1 MTSVQCLRVDDVS
14 DWNCLKGQRRVHPRI
29 VPGVKVLLDSDFN
42 PLSDMNEF
50 TLKPAH
56 RKRRAGKSWLN
67 TQNAYA
73 DDLYQYRVFLNA
85 VELGESEVTLADLE
99 DYGSCFVGGISIKT
113 RQKFKVATAYR
124 RHGTAV
130 RYHKYRIFRGLPSSV
145 SLIELTSQGGFRDGI
160 LRSDPDSPYAWLP
173 RDMDTADKIHPI
185 LNGSWM
191 KIFECL
197 GPAPMKDNQSARR
210 DRLASETSLITGMR
224 LDEVCSLTVQQ
235 IFNLERHVDPQQPS
249 KLIPMR
255 ITQTKGLKP
264 GLVFL
269 PSFLV
274 EQLLKYIKG
283 ERQSVIDRAQKVRG
297 NFEETKNLFVSDLRS
312 NYTDAGNP
320 LTPDTLSRRF
330 TSACIAAGMFSTV
343 DKYLLDEV
351 GNPVLSASGNNI
363 VTTDIIADHTFH
375 DLRHTFAML
384 TYQDC
389 ARSGKEEPWKA
400 VQIRLRHES
409 VLTTLRTYLRW
420 LNRIEEILSD
430 ELMRFYGLIDT
441 IGSAQAA

>member
-14 DWNCLKGQRRVHPRI
+14 GWHCLKGQRGVHPRI
-29 VPGVKVLLDSDFN
+29 VPGVKVLLDNDFN
-42 PLSDMNEF
+42 PLSEMNEF

-73 DDLYQYRVFLNA
+73 DDLYQYKVFLIA
-85 VELGESEVTLADLE
+85 VELDEADVALTDLE
-99 DYGSCFVGGISIKT
+99 DFGSCFVGGISIKT
-113 RQKFKVATAYR
+113 RQKFKVSTAYR

-130 RYHKYRIFRGLPSSV
+130 RYHKHRIFQGLPSSV

-173 RDMDTADKIHPI
+173 RDVEAADKIHPI

-197 GPAPMKDNQSARR
+197 GPAPEEDNQDPRR
-210 DRLASETSLITGMR
+210 DRLASETSLITGLR
-224 LDEVCSLTVQQ
+224 IDEVCSLTVQQ
-235 IFNLERHVDPQQPS
+235 VLNLERQVDPQQPS
-249 KLIPMR
+249 KLISLR
-255 ITQTKGLKP
+255 ITKTKGLKP
-264 GLVFL
+264 GFVYL

-274 EQLLKYIKG
+274 EQLLKYIKL
-283 ERQSVIDRAQKVRG
+283 ERQTVIDRAQRVRG
-297 NFEETKNLFVSDLRS
+297 NFEQTQNLFVSDLRS

-320 LTPDTLSRRF
+320 LTADTLSRRF
-330 TSACIAAGMFSTV
+330 TSACIAAGMCSSV
-343 DKYLLDEV
+343 DKYLLDEA
-351 GNPVLSASGNNI
+351 GNPVLSASGKNV
-363 VTTDIIADHTFH
+363 VTTDIVADHTFH

-389 ARSGKEEPWKA
+389 ARSGKQEPWKA
-400 VQIRLRHES
+400 VQVRLRHES
-409 VLTTLRTYLRW
+409 VLTTLRSYLRW
-420 LNRIEEILSD
+420 LDRIEETLSD
-430 ELMRFYGLIDT
+430 DLMRFYGLIDT
-441 IGSAQAA
+441 IGSAQPA